1 MKENGYRN
9 LGGGGGGGKF
19 YTRYVDDI
27 FAVFE
32 NESEAQLFLHYL
44 NTTNKMAQTFI
55 KHTEKTRNSK
65 TASLI
70 AYCVC

>member
-1 MKENGYRN
+1 MLDNAR
-9 LGGGGGGGKF
+9 
-19 YTRYVDDI
+19 TRYELALKEGMQI
-27 FAVFE
+27 
-32 NESEAQLFLHYL
+32 
-44 NTTNKMAQTFI
+44 KMAQTFI